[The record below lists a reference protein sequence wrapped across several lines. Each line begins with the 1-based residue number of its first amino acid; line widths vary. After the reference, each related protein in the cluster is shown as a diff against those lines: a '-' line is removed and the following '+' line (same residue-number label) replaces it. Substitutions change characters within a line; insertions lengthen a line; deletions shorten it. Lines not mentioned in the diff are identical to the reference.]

1 MKKDR
6 GSDRRQTV
14 RRTDQQET
22 ATDNRTG
29 DERRVNKDRRS

>member
-1 MKKDR
+1 MNKER
-6 GSDRRQTV
+6 GSDRRQSV

-22 ATDNRTG
+22 ATDKRTG